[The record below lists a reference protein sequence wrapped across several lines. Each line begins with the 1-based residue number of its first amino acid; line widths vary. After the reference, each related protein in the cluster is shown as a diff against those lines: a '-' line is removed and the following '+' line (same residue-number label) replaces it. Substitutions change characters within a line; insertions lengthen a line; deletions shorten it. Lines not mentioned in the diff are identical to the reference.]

1 MAAGVCKGSLAA
13 FAPVPASATGER
25 RERGGKR
32 TFASLTLDAMTPA
45 AILFDL
51 DDTVVDRA
59 AGLRKYAEHLHA
71 EFCAELHPCNVVE
84 LHKDLLAADDFGS
97 MGQAEALANSPL
109 WRTAPGAD
117 VLYDHW
123 GTHFGSMATLFP
135 GCLELLI
142 DLRRASVRLGLI
154 TNGES
159 AMQRSKIVAIKVAPL
174 MEAIVI
180 SSEVG
185 FRKPDPRIFA
195 LALERL
201 GCAPS
206 DAWFV
211 GDHPDHDI
219 RGAAAAGL
227 KPFWVKTGAFNPT
240 DVRGI
245 HIESVASLRSYIF
258 GLV

>member
-1 MAAGVCKGSLAA
+1 V
-13 FAPVPASATGER
+13 
-25 RERGGKR
+25 
-32 TFASLTLDAMTPA
+32 TPA
-45 AILFDL
+45 AVLFDL

-71 EFCAELHPCNVVE
+71 EFYAELQPCNAAELH
-84 LHKDLLAADDFGS
+84 KALLAADDFGS
-97 MGQAEALANSPL
+97 MDQAEALAASPL
-109 WRTAPGAD
+109 WRTAPEAH
-117 VLYDHW
+117 VLYEHW
-123 GTHFGSMATLFP
+123 GAHFGSMATLFP

-154 TNGES
+154 TNGGS
-159 AMQRSKIVAIKVAPL
+159 AMQRSKIEAIEIAPL
-174 MEAIVI
+174 LDVIVI

-185 FRKPDPRIFA
+185 VRKPDPRIFA
-195 LALERL
+195 LALDQL

-211 GDHPDHDI
+211 GDHPDQDI

-227 KPFWVKTGAFNPT
+227 KPFWVQTGAFNAT
-240 DVRGI
+240 DVQCN
-245 HIESVASLRSYIF
+245 HIESVASLRGYLV